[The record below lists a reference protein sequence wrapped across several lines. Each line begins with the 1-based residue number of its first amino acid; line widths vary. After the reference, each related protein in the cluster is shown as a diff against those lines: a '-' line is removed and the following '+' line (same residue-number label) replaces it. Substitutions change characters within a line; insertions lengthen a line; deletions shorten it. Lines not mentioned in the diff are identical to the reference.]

1 MKTSTEIKKEKS
13 RRTQIDFPGSDES
26 RRSIK
31 YKGVLHRNTSE
42 ELQHPSI
49 KDLLLGDPKSK
60 KIFSNVLTEQKK
72 APRLKKVDT

>member
-1 MKTSTEIKKEKS
+1 MKTSTQIKREKS
-13 RRTQIDFPGSDES
+13 RRTQIEFPGSDDS

-31 YKGVLHRNTSE
+31 YKGVLHRNTSQ
-42 ELQHPSI
+42 ELHPSI
-49 KDLLLGDPKSK
+49 KDLLNADTKSK